1 MIKNL
6 RETSVYD
13 INPVIYEK
21 VYEWFIPCANIGFVV
36 HLNLVD

>member
-6 RETSVYD
+6 REMSVYD

-21 VYEWFIPCANIGFVV
+21 VYEWLSLVRTLALLFI
-36 HLNLVD
+36 